1 MAAYAVVQ
9 VEVTDP
15 EVYETYKPLVPATIA
30 KYGGEFVVR
39 GGAIEVME
47 GTWPTERA
55 VIIKFP
61 SMADAK
67 AWYHSDDYAGPMAIR
82 HKSAK
87 TNFVF
92 VEGV

>member
-15 EVYETYKPLVPATIA
+15 ETYETYKPQVPATIA
-30 KYGGEFVVR
+30 KYDGEFLVR

-47 GTWPTERA
+47 GEWPTERA

-67 AWYHSDDYAGPMAIR
+67 RWFHSDDYAGPKAIR
-82 HKSAK
+82 HSSAK